1 MTDEL
6 LMYHSEVKKNL
17 NCPKA
22 MRKKF
27 LADARRMTDDFLTE
41 NPEASLD
48 ELRSTVGEPEELAAM
63 FLDSADGE
71 AVARYRKRKSWA
83 KRIAVILLALAF
95 AAVTA
100 YSIWAANYRR
110 NYELTKESTIII
122 HETEEGQ

>member
-63 FLDSADGE
+63 FLESADIKV
-71 AVARYRKRKSWA
+71 VARYRTRKSWV
-83 KRIAVILLALAF
+83 KRAAVILLALAF
-95 AAVTA
+95 VAVTA
-100 YSIWAANYRR
+100 FSIWAAHFRR
-110 NYELTKESTIII
+110 ESVFTKESDIII
-122 HETEEGQ
+122 YETEEE